1 MNKELKKA
9 LERASQSYGDQ
20 IILRAAVKVIPH
32 IGGAL
37 DKLLSGA
44 GAKVRRERLE
54 HFVYELS
61 RRLERYAAVPR
72 IDEDVLYDLVMYA
85 IEQSVRTR
93 KRSKRELFASVIA
106 RYVVQSSEAD
116 EIEMALRIIS
126 ELEDIHFEML
136 RLALEA
142 PECAG
147 VFSGLRLISIGE
159 ADENVDF
166 GGIMPL
172 NVNEHMDRWPQ
183 EMIPF
188 AASELVS
195 KALLIDEGSQRW
207 DPKPL
212 KYLVATETARWVR
225 ALIGE
230 QDHDTTGSR

>member
-1 MNKELKKA
+1 MNKQLKNT
-9 LERASQSYGDQ
+9 LERASQSYGEQ
-20 IILRAAVKVIPH
+20 ITLRAAVKVIPH

-44 GAKVRRERLE
+44 GAKLRRKRLE
-54 HFVYELS
+54 HFLNELS
-61 RRLERYAAVPR
+61 SRLEKLESVPR
-72 IDEDVLYDLVMYA
+72 IDENGLYDLVMDA

-106 RYVVQSSEAD
+106 RYVVRPSEAD
-116 EIEMALRIIS
+116 EIEMAIRIIS
-126 ELEDIHFEML
+126 ELEEIHFEML

-147 VFSGLRLISIGE
+147 VFSGLRIISIGE
-159 ADENVDF
+159 ADEDVDF

-172 NVNEHMDRWPQ
+172 NVNEHMDRWP
-183 EMIPF
+183 EETIPF

-195 KALLIDEGSQRW
+195 KALLFDEGSQRW

-212 KYLVATETARWVR
+212 KYLVATDTARWVC
-225 ALIGE
+225 ALVVE
-230 QDHDTTGSR
+230 QDYETTGSR